1 VTSEKGGWW
10 LGAQRP
16 AVAVALLV
24 AVFAG
29 GTIGYMLIER
39 WNAWDAFYMT
49 IITVTTVGY
58 REVHD
63 LSLPG
68 QVFTVVLL
76 LGGVGAALYTFTL
89 LATVVVGGGL
99 PKILQQRRQA
109 RMLETISEHFI
120 ICGYGR
126 VGQRVGKEFRASDVP
141 YVVLDFSEKALDAA
155 RENDDL
161 YVQGDG
167 TEDEDLVKAGIDRAR
182 GLVAASDSDAD
193 NLYITLSAR
202 SGRPELTIV
211 ARASD
216 EDAEKKLK
224 LAGADRV
231 VTPFSTAG
239 RAMANLV
246 LKPQVAAFL
255 DVVTTAQGDD
265 FVLEEIEVRSS
276 CSRAGRTIRELRV
289 RDETGAMIVAL
300 RKGDGTFDATPSPDA
315 LIDVGD
321 VLIGVGTPEE
331 IRSLEDFFAP
341 QEAVVR

>member
-1 VTSEKGGWW
+1 MLRTRELRRLARRLIRLGLVIVGVLIAGTIAFAISEKLSVWEGFRWSLDIVATVGSIEHPETTAGEITSTLLII
-10 LGAQRP
+10 LG
-16 AVAVALLV
+16 VGTLFYALV
-24 AVFAG
+24 
-29 GTIGYMLIER
+29 
-39 WNAWDAFYMT
+39 
-49 IITVTTVGY
+49 TVTEFFVSGHLA
-58 REVHD
+58 E
-63 LSLPG
+63 
-68 QVFTVVLL
+68 LL
-76 LGGVGAALYTFTL
+76 QERRLQRMID
-89 LATVVVGGGL
+89 AT
-99 PKILQQRRQA
+99 
-109 RMLETISEHFI
+109 SDHFI

-126 VGQRVGKEFRASDVP
+126 VGRQVADEFRAARVS
-141 YVVLDFSEKALDAA
+141 YVVLDFREDALAAANEHGDLLIEGDA
-155 RENDDL
+155 
-161 YVQGDG
+161 
-167 TEDEDLVKAGIDRAR
+167 TEDHDLTRAGIERAA
-182 GLVAASDSDAD
+182 GIVVASDNDAD

-265 FVLEEIEVRSS
+265 FVLEEIEVRGS
-276 CSRAGRTIRELRV
+276 CPRAGRTIRELRV